1 MKKDNLGNPIS
12 TATDEIDGQR
22 WIVIRDSAGKEIM
35 RVQKELWNNQN
46 SIN

>member
-22 WIVIRDSAGKEIM
+22 WIVIRDSAGKNNESPK
-35 RVQKELWNNQN
+35 RVMEQSE
-46 SIN
+46 